1 MFYVEEEVKECEYI
15 YRVKGEGS
23 VERKLRD
30 KWWESTKSE
39 GGVWFDLVHVWK
51 EW

>member
-1 MFYVEEEVKECEYI
+1 MN
-15 YRVKGEGS
+15 GS

-39 GGVWFDLVHVWK
+39 GGCLVRLSSTSTRV
-51 EW
+51 ERVAMR